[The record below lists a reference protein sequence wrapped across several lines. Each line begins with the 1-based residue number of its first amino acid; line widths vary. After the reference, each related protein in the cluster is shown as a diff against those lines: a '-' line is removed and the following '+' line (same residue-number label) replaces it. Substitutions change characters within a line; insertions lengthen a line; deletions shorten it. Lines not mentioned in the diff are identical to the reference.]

1 MKKYKKESAA
11 SRATR
16 AVITASSDEYVD
28 QVEERIRKEVNSFE
42 MLQYVYVLDEKE
54 RLKGI
59 VSIRDLFS
67 NEGSVKVYEIMS
79 DSLIW
84 VSPET
89 DQETAAAKAVE
100 RKIRAIPV
108 LGKDSTFIGVVTSDS
123 ILDILSEEHSED
135 LLHIGGIQKEY
146 SATSILKD
154 RLHVLLLARL
164 PWLLVGLIGGIFA
177 ALAVESFEG
186 ILEVYII
193 LAFFL
198 PLVVYMSDAVA
209 GQTLTIFIRAMAL
222 DHTFSVKKYVLRE
235 MGLGLSI
242 AAIVGSLLALVGFAW
257 FNDPIFSLVLGIA
270 LFFSVIVAVLV
281 ALLMTILLSSLKKD
295 PAVGSGPFATILID
309 IITIF
314 IYFSVASF
322 LLPGLNV

>member
-1 MKKYKKESAA
+1 MAEYLNESAFTK
-11 SRATR
+11 STR
-16 AVITASSDEYVD
+16 AVITARPDENVSEI
-28 QVEERIRKEVNSFE
+28 EERIRKEVDSFE

-54 RLKGI
+54 KLKGI

-67 NEGSVKVYEIMS
+67 YDGDVKAYDIMS
-79 DSLIW
+79 DSLVW
-84 VSPET
+84 VSPES
-89 DQETAAAKAVE
+89 DQEAVAVKAVE
-100 RKIRAIPV
+100 RKIRAMPV
-108 LGKDSTFIGVVTSDS
+108 LGKDGTFIGVVTSDT

-146 SATSILKD
+146 SASAILKD
-154 RLHVLLLARL
+154 RLQVLLFARL

-177 ALAVESFEG
+177 ALAVKSFEG
-186 ILEVYII
+186 ILEGYII

-222 DHTFSVKKYVLRE
+222 DHTFSVKKYVMRE
-235 MGLGLSI
+235 MGLGLI
-242 AAIVGSLLALVGFAW
+242 IGLIVGSLLALVGFAW
-257 FNDPIFSLVLGIA
+257 FNDPIFSLVLGVA

-281 ALLMTILLSSLKKD
+281 ALLMTIFLKSLNKD

-309 IITIF
+309 IVTIF

-322 LLPGLNV
+322 LLPGL